1 MILTDARI
9 RLLVLF
15 VALFLLVVAAVVFTS
30 VFLLHGASIQ
40 HVVGSTPDVVNHWH

>member
-15 VALFLLVVAAVVFTS
+15 VALFLLVVAAVAFS
-30 VFLLHGASIQ
+30 VLMHPAFIHA
-40 HVVGSTPDVVNHWH
+40 VGSTPNVVNHWH